1 MKQQMP
7 EIKRHFKMYKSGK
20 LWLVAGITAA
30 SLMVGGQAA
39 SAADNVQSEQRT
51 ASTVQDQPKTEGQA
65 NQEDQA
71 NSGATTPTP
80 DKSGTQTSGA
90 NSGATSGSTTTDQGN
105 KTDGNKDANQPA
117 KDDGTT
123 KETVDGGNVLVTTK
137 DGQVSLQDKD
147 GKPVSG
153 VKTINGKTY
162 SFDAQGKAQTGL
174 KTIDGK
180 TYNFGTNGVAQ
191 TGVFTIDG
199 KTYSFGTDGIAQ
211 TGLQTV
217 DGKVYDFDE
226 KTAVAKTGWQV
237 IKDSK
242 YYFDEKTGVAKTG
255 WQTIGDNKYYFDT
268 KTGAAYVGWH
278 GIDGKLEFFT
288 KDGINVKYLNVPGN
302 LTLVTYGNKKMSLL
316 DQSGNNVTGWQ
327 TINGQK
333 YYFGKDGYAVIG
345 QQTIDNKLYFFNDD
359 GTAALDKKVNIG
371 DFLYFFDKDGAAQ
384 TGFVELTENKVQQKY
399 YFGPKD
405 YKAVKGLQQID
416 GKTYYFDP
424 ETYQMWRD
432 RTLTL
437 GAAIYTFDANGVA
450 TQTGQVVLDRHGD
463 LRHEKDGKWYL
474 YESKTSDKKLSG
486 WQKITTAPGF
496 VYTVYFNPKDN
507 NAMAQGELN
516 IGGRWYYFGEHGQVA
531 EGWKTLPDGREVYY
545 DVDPNANGQGMVH
558 GMAAIK
564 QLDGPDKTYYFDLG
578 DGRMRS
584 GLISVNGKTYYFAP
598 EMLQSQEKYV
608 GNAWRYFGDD
618 GAMATGFVQLKDAKN
633 TRVVYYNAKGAMQ
646 YGEQYIDGKWYFFD
660 TGDGHMAKG
669 WHTLPDKRLVYY
681 DVKDD
686 GTGRGMLHGVQ
697 TIIESNEKK
706 ATYYFD
712 QGMGT
717 RRSGLF
723 YNEQTKNLN
732 YFNPSQNGAM
742 VESTTLKLGNVNYQI
757 DKEGSLVLKDGEN
770 FINGNWYL
778 YDATKKQVAAG
789 FIRMKDGR
797 MLYYDPATASMIKG
811 ERYINGHWY
820 FFNLGDGRMSTG
832 ITRLPDGRYVDYN
845 AQGQMVYGEQYVN
858 GGWYY
863 FQPGDGRMKT
873 GWHTLSDKRTVY
885 YANDGKM
892 IHGFAK
898 INGWLVHF
906 DEGNGNLTRYAYVWY
921 KGQRYYA
928 RGDGG
933 LTRA

>member
-1 MKQQMP
+1 MP

-39 SAADNVQSEQRT
+39 SAADNVQLATT
-51 ASTVQDQPKTEGQA
+51 ASMVQDQPKTEGQA

-180 TYNFGTNGVAQ
+180 TYNFGMNGVAQ
-191 TGVFTIDG
+191 TGVFTLDG
-199 KTYSFGTDGIAQ
+199 KTYSFGTDGVAQ

-242 YYFDEKTGVAKTG
+242 FYFDEKTGVAKTG

-268 KTGAAYVGWH
+268 KTGVAYVGWH

-302 LTLVTYGNKKMSLL
+302 LTLVTYGNKKIALL

-333 YYFGKDGYAVIG
+333 YYFGKDGYALTG
-345 QQTIDNKLYFFNDD
+345 QQTIDNKLYFFNTD
-359 GTAALDKKVNIG
+359 GTAALDKKLNIG
-371 DFLYFFDKDGAAQ
+371 NFLYFFGKDGAAQ

-424 ETYQMWRD
+424 ETYQMWRNK
-432 RTLTL
+432 TLTL
-437 GAAIYTFDANGVA
+437 GAATYSFDANGIA
-450 TQTGQVVLDRHGD
+450 TQTGQVVLDRKGD
-463 LRHEKDGKWYL
+463 LRKGKDGQWYL
-474 YESKTSDKKLSG
+474 FESKDSNAKALTG
-486 WQKITTAPGF
+486 WQKLADGR
-496 VYTVYFNPKDN
+496 VVYFDANSKAHK
-507 NAMAQGELN
+507 NAMAHGELN
-516 IGGRWYYFGEHGQVA
+516 IDGCWYFFEDNGQVA
-531 EGWKTLPDGREVYY
+531 KGWKTLADGRVVYY
-545 DVDPNANGQGMVH
+545 DVDDNANGQGMIH
-558 GMAAIK
+558 GLSENLK
-564 QLDGPDKTYYFDLG
+564 KDGKVGNYYFDLI

-584 GLISVNGKTYYFAP
+584 GLISANGKIYYFAP
-598 EMLQSQEKYV
+598 TMLVNQEKYLN
-608 GNAWRYFGDD
+608 NAWRYFGAD
-618 GAMATGFVQLKDAKN
+618 GAMATGFVQLKDN
-633 TRVVYYNAKGAMQ
+633 RTVYYNAKGEMQ
-646 YGEQYIDGKWYFFD
+646 YGEKNINGQWYLFD
-660 TGDGHMAKG
+660 TWDGHMYSG
-669 WHTLPDKRLVYY
+669 WTKLKDGRVVYY
-681 DVKDD
+681 DVNPD

-697 TIIESNEKK
+697 TVKENGKDV
-706 ATYYFD
+706 TYYFD
-712 QGMGT
+712 TWDGAKK
-717 RRSGLF
+717 SGVF
-723 YNEQTKNLN
+723 YNSTTKQLN
-732 YFNPSQNGAM
+732 FFDQAKNGALLQDG
-742 VESTTLKLGNVNYQI
+742 TAKLGNKTVQAAK
-757 DKEGSLVLKDGEN
+757 DGSLVMKDGEQA
-770 FINGNWYL
+770 FNGNWYL
-778 YDATKKQVAAG
+778 YDAKTKQVVVGLTKLA
-789 FIRMKDGR
+789 DGR
-797 MLYYDPATASMIKG
+797 TVYYDPKTAVMYHG
-811 ERYINGHWY
+811 EKNIDGHWY
-820 FFNLGDGRMSTG
+820 YFDNWDGHMAKG
-832 ITRLPDGRYVDYN
+832 LTRLPDGRMVLYN
-845 AQGQMVYGEQYVN
+845 NQGQMLYGEQYVN
-858 GGWYY
+858 GGWRY
-863 FQPGDGRMKT
+863 FDKVTGKMVT
-873 GWHTLSDKRTVY
+873 GWYTLPDKRTVY

-892 IHGFAK
+892 IHGFTK

-906 DEGNGNLTRYAYVWY
+906 DEVNGSLTRYAYVWY
-921 KGQRYYA
+921 NGQRYYA
-928 RGDGG
+928 RPDGG

>member
-39 SAADNVQSEQRT
+39 SAADNVQPEQPT
-51 ASTVQDQPKTEGQA
+51 ASTVQDQPKTEGQT
-65 NQEDQA
+65 NQKDQA

-191 TGVFTIDG
+191 TGVFTLDG
-199 KTYSFGTDGIAQ
+199 KTYSFGTDGVAQ

-242 YYFDEKTGVAKTG
+242 FYFDEKTGVAKTG

-268 KTGAAYVGWH
+268 KTGVAYVGWH

-302 LTLVTYGNKKMSLL
+302 LTLVTYGNKKIALL

-333 YYFGKDGYAVIG
+333 YYFGKDGYALTG
-345 QQTIDNKLYFFNDD
+345 QQTIDNKLYFFNTD
-359 GTAALDKKVNIG
+359 GTAALDKKLNIG
-371 DFLYFFDKDGAAQ
+371 NFLYFFGKDGAAQ

-424 ETYQMWRD
+424 ETYQMWRNK
-432 RTLTL
+432 TLTL
-437 GAAIYTFDANGVA
+437 GAATYSFDANGIA
-450 TQTGQVVLDRHGD
+450 TQTGQVVLDRKGD
-463 LRHEKDGKWYL
+463 LRKGKDGQWYL
-474 YESKTSDKKLSG
+474 FESKDSNAKALTG
-486 WQKITTAPGF
+486 WQKLADGR
-496 VYTVYFNPKDN
+496 VVYFDANSKAHK
-507 NAMAQGELN
+507 NAMAHGELN
-516 IGGRWYYFGEHGQVA
+516 IDGCWYFFEDNGQVA
-531 EGWKTLPDGREVYY
+531 KGWKTLADGRVVYY
-545 DVDPNANGQGMVH
+545 DVDDNANGQGMIH
-558 GMAAIK
+558 GLSENLK
-564 QLDGPDKTYYFDLG
+564 KDGKVGNYYFDLI

-584 GLISVNGKTYYFAP
+584 GLISANGKIYYFAP
-598 EMLQSQEKYV
+598 TMLVNQEKYLN
-608 GNAWRYFGDD
+608 NAWRYFGAD
-618 GAMATGFVQLKDAKN
+618 GAMATGFVQLKDN
-633 TRVVYYNAKGAMQ
+633 RTVYYNAKGEMQ
-646 YGEQYIDGKWYFFD
+646 YGEKNINGQWYLFD
-660 TGDGHMAKG
+660 TWDGHMYSG
-669 WHTLPDKRLVYY
+669 WTKLKDGRVVYY
-681 DVKDD
+681 DVNPD

-697 TIIESNEKK
+697 TVKENGKDV
-706 ATYYFD
+706 TYYFD
-712 QGMGT
+712 TWDGAKK
-717 RRSGLF
+717 SGVF
-723 YNEQTKNLN
+723 YNSTTKQLN
-732 YFNPSQNGAM
+732 FFDQAKNGALLQDG
-742 VESTTLKLGNVNYQI
+742 TAKLGNKTVQAAK
-757 DKEGSLVLKDGEN
+757 DGSLVMKDGEQA
-770 FINGNWYL
+770 FNGNWYL
-778 YDATKKQVAAG
+778 YDAKTKQVVVGLTKLA
-789 FIRMKDGR
+789 DGR
-797 MLYYDPATASMIKG
+797 TVYYDPKTAVMYHG
-811 ERYINGHWY
+811 EKNIDGHWY
-820 FFNLGDGRMSTG
+820 YFDNWDGHMAKG
-832 ITRLPDGRYVDYN
+832 LTRLPDGRMVLYN
-845 AQGQMVYGEQYVN
+845 NQGQMLYGEQYVN
-858 GGWYY
+858 GGWRY
-863 FQPGDGRMKT
+863 FDKVTGKMVT
-873 GWHTLSDKRTVY
+873 GWYTLPDKRTVY

-892 IHGFAK
+892 IHGFTK

-906 DEGNGNLTRYAYVWY
+906 DEVNGSLTRYAYVWY
-921 KGQRYYA
+921 NGQRYYA
-928 RGDGG
+928 RPDGG